1 MHNQDTIAAIATPT
15 GSGGVAVIRISGD
28 KAKDIASRF
37 SGLKK
42 FTPRHCYFANF
53 RDENGEIIDQG
64 LLIYFAAPNSFTG
77 EDTVELQGHGGRG
90 VAQLLLR
97 QCFIYGAR
105 AAEGGEFSKR
115 AFLNGKI
122 DLAQAEAIADLI
134 NAESA
139 AAVRAA
145 NRSLQG
151 EFSLKIEQ
159 IAAEIKAIRVFI
171 EAVLD
176 FPDEEIGYLEEGK
189 IARRLADLF
198 AVISELI
205 SNARQGKL
213 LNDGIKIALIGK
225 PNVGK
230 SSLLNALSGD
240 DLAIVSAKAGTTR
253 DIVRSKIV
261 LAGMPVEIL
270 DTAGMRADTR
280 DEIEMEGIKRSQK
293 AANDADLLLVVLD
306 ATASAQEEEEFLS
319 EIAVI
324 IQNKED
330 KTVFIYNKQDLLSNA
345 NILENQDKLFISAKT
360 GFGLKEL
367 ENKVAE
373 LVGKQDEEAVFISR
387 ERHISALQKTL
398 SEVENAACN
407 LVNNQLEFT
416 ASDLYQAQDFLAEI
430 TGKVSTDELLDE
442 IFSGFCIGK

>member
-171 EAVLD
+171 
-176 FPDEEIGYLEEGK
+176 
-189 IARRLADLF
+189 
-198 AVISELI
+198 
-205 SNARQGKL
+205 
-213 LNDGIKIALIGK
+213 
-225 PNVGK
+225 
-230 SSLLNALSGD
+230 
-240 DLAIVSAKAGTTR
+240 
-253 DIVRSKIV
+253 
-261 LAGMPVEIL
+261 
-270 DTAGMRADTR
+270 
-280 DEIEMEGIKRSQK
+280 
-293 AANDADLLLVVLD
+293 
-306 ATASAQEEEEFLS
+306 
-319 EIAVI
+319 
-324 IQNKED
+324 
-330 KTVFIYNKQDLLSNA
+330 
-345 NILENQDKLFISAKT
+345 
-360 GFGLKEL
+360 
-367 ENKVAE
+367 
-373 LVGKQDEEAVFISR
+373 
-387 ERHISALQKTL
+387 
-398 SEVENAACN
+398 
-407 LVNNQLEFT
+407 
-416 ASDLYQAQDFLAEI
+416 
-430 TGKVSTDELLDE
+430 
-442 IFSGFCIGK
+442 